1 MLQAKN
7 QIFIILILGVLTSCA
22 HIKNGY
28 HVQRIDYKS
37 YQDVADAY
45 GVEVERLKL
54 ANKGEDFLNL
64 KWVFIPRRVGF
75 LGYWQLHNEDK
86 IVEAQIED
94 SDNVTESDSSS
105 KKTADVK
112 GVDSKSKGLKL
123 IWPVPSVPMISSRY
137 GMRRGRMHHGID
149 IPSPMGTKIV
159 ASESG
164 KVIYSASRISGYGKM
179 TIIAHENDYLT
190 VYAHNTK
197 NLFKEG
203 DYVKKGD
210 VIALS
215 GRTGRVTGPH
225 LHFEVRKKDKSI
237 DPFKF
242 LKIPKKKR
250 NIASSRKNSKRR

>member
-1 MLQAKN
+1 MML
-7 QIFIILILGVLTSCA
+7 VSSCA

-37 YQDVADAY
+37 YSQVSKSY
-45 GVEVERLKL
+45 GIDEERLKA
-54 ANKGEDFLNL
+54 ANNHEEFNHL

-75 LGYWQLHNEDK
+75 LGYWQIQNQDK
-86 IVEAQIED
+86 ILDEQQIAENEEREAEEAQ
-94 SDNVTESDSSS
+94 
-105 KKTADVK
+105 KKTAK
-112 GVDSKSKGLKL
+112 VDGKKSPAKGLNL

-159 ASESG
+159 ASDSG
-164 KVIYSASRISGYGKM
+164 KVIYSASKISGYGRM
-179 TIIAHENDYLT
+179 TIIAHEDDYLT

-215 GRTGRVTGPH
+215 GKTGRVTGPH
-225 LHFEVRKKDKSI
+225 LHFEVRKKDQSI

-242 LKIPKKKR
+242 LKIPKKKKR
-250 NIASSRKNSKRR
+250 NIASSKKLKNSKRR